1 MIQLGRKKKAVME
14 KNEDGVNYLTEKYL
28 IELCNE
34 NEQYSTPK
42 YNDYLY
48 LHYKG
53 LRKIEA
59 LDNYVNLNSL
69 WLENNSIRQ
78 ISGISHLEKLTMLYL
93 QHNHIERIDGIST
106 LVNLVTLNLSYNS
119 ITVIENLSGCTS
131 LETLDLSNNM
141 IIDYKDCRGLEEC
154 KSLTSVNLSENKI
167 EYDDRLL
174 DFFFQFQNFIYF
186 NFEKNPA
193 RSKIHMY
200 RK

>member
-1 MIQLGRKKKAVME
+1 
-14 KNEDGVNYLTEKYL
+14 
-28 IELCNE
+28 
-34 NEQYSTPK
+34 
-42 YNDYLY
+42 
-48 LHYKG
+48 
-53 LRKIEA
+53 
-59 LDNYVNLNSL
+59 
-69 WLENNSIRQ
+69 
-78 ISGISHLEKLTMLYL
+78 MLYL